1 MPFEIQ
7 TAPQSKRVPRK
18 HPRKGSILPLDN
30 RPLHI
35 DKSQKTMNVY
45 CPLSQCTTRQLKKKL
60 TQILMEHWSLIHNQ
74 PLLKTIFT
82 KPPIISYIRENL
94 LKKSKNKRECA
105 ACTTVQLQ
113 LTTTISL
120 PPAVYTRSNKIP
132 PKWTCRRV

>member
-45 CPLSQCTTRQLKKKL
+45 CLLSQCTTRQLKKKFKTNIDGTL
-60 TQILMEHWSLIHNQ
+60 ESDTQSALAENNFYKTSDH
-74 PLLKTIFT
+74 LLHKG
-82 KPPIISYIRENL
+82 NL

-105 ACTTVQLQ
+105 ACTIVQLQ